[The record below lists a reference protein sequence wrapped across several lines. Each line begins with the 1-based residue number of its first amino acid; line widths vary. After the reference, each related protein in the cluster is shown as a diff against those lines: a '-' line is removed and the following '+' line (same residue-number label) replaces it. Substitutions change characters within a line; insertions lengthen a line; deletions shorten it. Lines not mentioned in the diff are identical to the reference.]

1 MCIIAKYKTIN
12 EWKQKNPIDMKPR
25 RELIDMVV
33 LDDEGFDTLSLNCLN
48 FKKIRVMDKFN
59 DVSDFLQYN
68 VILCDIK
75 GIGKSLDSSL
85 EGIAVA
91 RQIKINYPEKIVLQY
106 SGQSVLDYDP
116 EFYDN
121 MIIDGFINKNISTA
135 QLAIELDNRCG
146 MLWNPIDAWEYI
158 EKSLRRIKID
168 NKNIAYFEHL
178 YVKSL
183 EKKKNYLDSR
193 KSRIDLRKVY
203 QACSGLV
210 NFAIAVIKIYMEL
223 K

>member
-1 MCIIAKYKTIN
+1 MCIIANYKTIN

-33 LDDEGFDTLSLNCLN
+33 LDDEGFDILSLNCLN

-121 MIIDGFINKNISTA
+121 MINI
-135 QLAIELDNRCG
+135 I
-146 MLWNPIDAWEYI
+146 
-158 EKSLRRIKID
+158 
-168 NKNIAYFEHL
+168 
-178 YVKSL
+178 
-183 EKKKNYLDSR
+183 
-193 KSRIDLRKVY
+193 
-203 QACSGLV
+203 
-210 NFAIAVIKIYMEL
+210 
-223 K
+223 